1 MTVSKDEPS
10 AVYVQ
15 TITPNTPPAQI
26 SAQFNMAQQQAKQAL
41 SGAVTGTVL
50 GGGILSYDP
59 RVFSDYPTPT
69 APENVLWDGRVTIT
83 RAENGLLL
91 MVGTRR
97 GEPYQNYI
105 ARDQE
110 ELNQILVSIIVAA
123 RLER

>member
-10 AVYVQ
+10 AVYMQ
-15 TITPNTPPAQI
+15 TITPNTSPSQI
-26 SAQFNMAQQQAKQAL
+26 GTQFNMAQQQAKHSLA
-41 SGAVTGTVL
+41 GAVMGSGV
-50 GGGILSYDP
+50 LSYDP
-59 RVFSDYPTPT
+59 RTFTDYPTPT

>member
-10 AVYVQ
+10 AVYMQ
-15 TITPNTPPAQI
+15 TITPHTPPAQI
-26 SAQFNMAQQQAKQAL
+26 SAQFNMAQQQAKQSL
-41 SGAVTGTVL
+41 TGSVL
-50 GGGILSYDP
+50 GTGVLSYDP
-59 RVFSDYPTPT
+59 RAFTDYPTPT
-69 APENVLWDGRVTIT
+69 SPENVLWDGRVTIT